1 MLEKLLGPRMV
12 FAVLGL
18 LLGLTIVFSPEP
30 GMGDEV
36 ARLTSYS
43 TAPYGGRGVY
53 ELADRL
59 GWPVERR
66 EVPMRD
72 SLDPARIYAVLATP
86 IEQTASEVHRL
97 LEAVRGGAGLLF
109 VMPYSRSP
117 LADSLGF
124 RATGPTFQ
132 GFEIDP
138 DPPRAHALA
147 ERFAEIYDFVP
158 RRALRPRE
166 DEERRSR
173 AARRR
178 TAAEPEAPA
187 IAPSLE
193 PPAGREVEVFVQA
206 IDVVGDSLDAPVVIG
221 MRMGAGRVAIIADAE
236 LLRNDL
242 VRIEGEDYG
251 LLPVR
256 LLEWLA
262 PEGKRRVVFDEFHH
276 GFGRQPSLA
285 RAMYTLLTG
294 TAPGR
299 TLAQLTLAVLLLLLA
314 AATRGIV
321 PPSRRRTE
329 RRSPL
334 EHVGALARAYEQ
346 VEATRV
352 ATRRLVHG
360 LRRRH
365 ATGAARALDDD
376 AYLHAIAV
384 RHPTLAPDVE
394 RAVAALRTPVS
405 PAEFLAVGA
414 ALDHIDRTLR
424 T

>member
-1 MLEKLLGPRMV
+1 MLERLLGPRTV
-12 FAVLGL
+12 FIALGL
-18 LLGLTIVFSPEP
+18 LLVLTILFTPEP
-30 GMGDEV
+30 SLGGEE
-36 ARLTSYS
+36 ARLTTHS
-43 TAPYGGRGVY
+43 TAPYGARGVY
-53 ELADRL
+53 ELAERL

-66 EVPMRD
+66 LVPMRD
-72 SLDPARIYAVLATP
+72 TLDPARIYAVLATP

-109 VMPYSRSP
+109 VMPYGRSP
-117 LADSLGF
+117 LADSLGL
-124 RATGPTFQ
+124 RATAPTFR

-138 DPPRAHALA
+138 DPPRGHALA

-158 RRALRPRE
+158 RRALLPRE
-166 DEERRSR
+166 EERRGRPPSP
-173 AARRR
+173 RR
-178 TAAEPEAPA
+178 PA
-187 IAPSLE
+187 VLD
-193 PPAGREVEVFVQA
+193 REMEVFIQA
-206 IDVVGDSLDAPVVIG
+206 IDVVDDSLDTPVVIG
-221 MRMGAGRVAIIADAE
+221 LRMGEGRIAVVADAE

-242 VRIEGEDYG
+242 VRMEGEDYG

-256 LLEWLA
+256 LLEWL
-262 PEGKRRVVFDEFHH
+262 GSGSRRAVVFDEYHH

-299 TLAQLTLAVLLLLLA
+299 VLAQLTLAVLLLVLA

-352 ATRRLVHG
+352 AARRLVHG
-360 LRRRH
+360 VRRRH
-365 ATGAARALDDD
+365 ATGAARSLDDE
-376 AYLHAIAV
+376 AYLHAIAA
-384 RHPTLAPDVE
+384 RHPALAPDVE
-394 RAVAALRTPVS
+394 RALAALRAPVS
-405 PAEFLAVGA
+405 PAEFLAVGS

-424 T
+424 S